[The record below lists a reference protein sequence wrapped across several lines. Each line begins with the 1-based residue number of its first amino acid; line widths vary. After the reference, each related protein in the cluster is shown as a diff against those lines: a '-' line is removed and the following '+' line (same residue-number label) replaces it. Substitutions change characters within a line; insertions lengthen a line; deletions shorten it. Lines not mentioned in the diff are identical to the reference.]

1 MSTKSAKLTSEEGL
15 QRVADILSS
24 DSNESWLLIAKSIT
38 GGDPYSVIMGAT
50 PDFISKHGGDV
61 VVAICMSIEFIVLS
75 LLADGFSK
83 DSIKDLLKQSVDT
96 ISKGVLTDDG
106 NNGSSLQ

>member
-24 DSNESWLLIAKSIT
+24 DKNESWLLIAKSINS
-38 GGDPYSVIMGAT
+38 GDPYSVVLGVT
-50 PDFISKHGGDV
+50 PDFINKHGGE
-61 VVAICMSIEFIVLS
+61 VVAIGMVIEFLTLS
-75 LLADGFSK
+75 LLADGLSK
-83 DSIKDLLKQSVDT
+83 EKIKDLINQSVDT
-96 ISKGVLTDDG
+96 ISKGVLTEDG